1 LGKRSTGTKRP
12 SSNAD
17 TTARESPVLKQPV
30 MGYAANKAQRDRLL
44 EAGYLRV
51 WTLGDGAESL
61 KAAIAYARGRAGT
74 LAICTED
81 GRVFGDTRKQ
91 VEAAMGMIE
100 AAGLRI
106 HDLDHPDDKLL
117 TDHSARAQASAA
129 GSGRFHDKRQ
139 QRRVASKGGK
149 AAGAIKAAQRQEIA
163 SDEVLRRLVAHPKL
177 TYRDVQEITGIG
189 IATLK
194 RRYGT

>member
-106 HDLDHPDDKLL
+106 HDLADGPLCP
-117 TDHSARAQASAA
+117 RASQCRWVRSLPQQAPATP
-129 GSGRFHDKRQ
+129 GGEQGREGRWRYQ
-139 QRRVASKGGK
+139 GRPA
-149 AAGAIKAAQRQEIA
+149 
-163 SDEVLRRLVAHPKL
+163 P
-177 TYRDVQEITGIG
+177 RDS
-189 IATLK
+189 L
-194 RRYGT
+194 